1 VSTGPIE
8 QKRGQIRHAN
18 TARLERLSILFATGD
33 MPNARRIVVSNEP
46 ENERNHDSSNN
57 AFSKLLDRFL
67 HAGAA
72 ENWA

>member
-1 VSTGPIE
+1 MSQLTDGE
-8 QKRGQIRHAN
+8 
-18 TARLERLSILFATGD
+18 LDRLSILFATGD
-33 MPNARRIVVSNEP
+33 MSNARRIVRLLSNEP